1 MEYPK
6 IYLALDN
13 CFALKRWVEPETWLP
28 LIKDL
33 GYTSIQASYDNE
45 FDMLYNTKEYIDSW
59 LERLT
64 VAEKQYGAKVQSFYS
79 GYQTYRTSGLAHP
92 DRRVV
97 NSIVEGWIK
106 PAVKIA
112 GERNAD
118 MGFALHGIPENIMQ
132 DPEKYRE
139 CHEKLYRIYSD
150 IGEYARKNGQ
160 VHVCVEAMYSPHH
173 TPWTIEG
180 TKEFLKNIY
189 SLDGNAIYTTVD
201 IGHMTGVTLY
211 FSVPAITVICIII
224 GIIIGIVNGA
234 LIAKCKLAPFIV
246 TLGTMYI
253 GRGLANIRSGGN
265 TFSSIKGQEA
275 LGNVGIMQFDSR
287 VFAVGGFPGIPIAA
301 ILFLILAVIAAFVLK
316 KTPFGWHI
324 LAIGGNEKAAR
335 LSGIKVEKNIILVYA
350 ISGACSALIGLVTM
364 AQIAASHPNTGDT
377 WEMNAIAAV
386 VLGGTSMA
394 GGVGTI
400 GGTVIGAFV
409 IGIINDGMTMCG
421 VSEFWQKV
429 IKGLVI
435 ILAVLID
442 QFQRN
447 LQAKMALQARN
458 ENK

>member
-64 VAEKQYGAKVQSFYS
+64 AAEKQYGAKVQSFYS

-189 SLDGNAIYTTVD
+189 S
-201 IGHMTGVTLY
+201 
-211 FSVPAITVICIII
+211 
-224 GIIIGIVNGA
+224 
-234 LIAKCKLAPFIV
+234 
-246 TLGTMYI
+246 
-253 GRGLANIRSGGN
+253 
-265 TFSSIKGQEA
+265 
-275 LGNVGIMQFDSR
+275 
-287 VFAVGGFPGIPIAA
+287 
-301 ILFLILAVIAAFVLK
+301 
-316 KTPFGWHI
+316 
-324 LAIGGNEKAAR
+324 
-335 LSGIKVEKNIILVYA
+335 
-350 ISGACSALIGLVTM
+350 
-364 AQIAASHPNTGDT
+364 
-377 WEMNAIAAV
+377 
-386 VLGGTSMA
+386 
-394 GGVGTI
+394 
-400 GGTVIGAFV
+400 
-409 IGIINDGMTMCG
+409 
-421 VSEFWQKV
+421 
-429 IKGLVI
+429 
-435 ILAVLID
+435 
-442 QFQRN
+442 
-447 LQAKMALQARN
+447 
-458 ENK
+458 

>member
-201 IGHMTGVTLY
+201 IGHMTGQHKFRKPEKETIEKSLFNHPIKGYCPLWLGSDSAYAIWDDAAAGKLDKKQAVINILEEMKKYSYQFSIDERDSDLY
-211 FSVPAITVICIII
+211 VWVEELACYSPIMHIQQTDGITSPHSPFTKENNEK
-224 GIIIGIVNGA
+224 GIVEG
-234 LIAKCKLAPFIV
+234 KKL
-246 TLGTMYI
+246 L
-253 GRGLANIRSGGN
+253 
-265 TFSSIKGQEA
+265 EA
-275 LGNVGIMQFDSR
+275 
-287 VFAVGGFPGIPIAA
+287 
-301 ILFLILAVIAAFVLK
+301 
-316 KTPFGWHI
+316 
-324 LAIGGNEKAAR
+324 
-335 LSGIKVEKNIILVYA
+335 
-350 ISGACSALIGLVTM
+350 
-364 AQIAASHPNTGDT
+364 IAASY
-377 WEMNAIAAV
+377 EKEEK
-386 VLGGTSMA
+386 
-394 GGVGTI
+394 
-400 GGTVIGAFV
+400 
-409 IGIINDGMTMCG
+409 GMPPKTDKI
-421 VSEFWQKV
+421 V
-429 IKGLVI
+429 
-435 ILAVLID
+435 
-442 QFQRN
+442 
-447 LQAKMALQARN
+447 MALELFASNTEHPHEIKNNMRETREYWKQYIPEDGVRLDQLL
-458 ENK
+458 ERL